1 MGEFSKSYDWNEK
14 KAKEKPSPEHP
25 FSEITTPRKE
35 DTTSAIR
42 AYMETLAFSK
52 EIYEK
57 GKKGQFIYSREIWDR
72 IVHLV
77 DTIMLNEGIF
87 LKLIAE
93 DTRPQDYRAQH
104 HLNVSLL
111 SIEVGRE
118 LGYNKSK
125 LCEIAVGAFL
135 HDIGTTKI
143 ASLDATTS
151 KFTEAEFKKMCKH
164 PAYGVEILSKATDVG
179 DYVVYITHEHHERL
193 DGTGYPG
200 KIKGGAIRE
209 YSQIV
214 GVIDIYE
221 AMTHWRPYRQK
232 KFSSHEAL
240 KHIMGI
246 GANRL
251 EPRYV
256 EALVN
261 VIGLYP
267 IDSWIELN
275 TKEIG
280 TVLDINRKLPLRPVV
295 NIIYDAQ
302 GVKLAEPRVID
313 ISKQPVTYIKK
324 VLSEEDLK
332 KHLSHK

>member
-1 MGEFSKSYDWNEK
+1 MGEFSKSYDWEEK
-14 KAKEKPSPEHP
+14 KAKEKPSSEHP

-35 DTTSAIR
+35 DAVDAIR
-42 AYMETLAFSK
+42 AYMEILAFSK
-52 EIYEK
+52 EVYEK
-57 GKKGQFIYSREIWDR
+57 GKKGEFIYSREIWDR

-77 DTIMLNEGIF
+77 DTNMLNEGIF

-104 HLNVSLL
+104 HVNVSLL

-135 HDIGTTKI
+135 HDIGIAKI
-143 ASLDATTS
+143 SSLDATPR
-151 KFTEAEFKKMCKH
+151 KFTEDEFKEMGKH
-164 PAYGVEILSKATDVG
+164 PVYGVEILSKATEVG
-179 DYVVYITHEHHERL
+179 DYVIYITHEHHERL
-193 DGTGYPG
+193 DGTGYPDR
-200 KIKGGAIRE
+200 IKNGAIRE

-221 AMTHWRPYRQK
+221 AMTHWRPYRQQK
-232 KFSSHEAL
+232 SSSHEAL

-275 TKEIG
+275 TGEVG

-302 GVKLAEPRVID
+302 GVRLAEARVID
-313 ISKQPVTYIKK
+313 ISKQPIIYVKK

-332 KHLSHK
+332 KYLPSK